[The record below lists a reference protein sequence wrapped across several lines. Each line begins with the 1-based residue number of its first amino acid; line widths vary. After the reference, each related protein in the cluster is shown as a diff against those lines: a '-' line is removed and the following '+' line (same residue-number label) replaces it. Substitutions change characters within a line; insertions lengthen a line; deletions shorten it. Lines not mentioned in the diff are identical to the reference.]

1 MRKLALFGIVAS
13 IALVGCK
20 KNTNPSTSTYPTDNL
35 TVSDMPNVFVL
46 EKTGAWCQYCPNGAE
61 AMKQEKVKHGDRVL
75 GFAAH
80 EGDALENNAAKILVA
95 NFLDSAGYPTFLVNN
110 ENSGQD
116 IANNVLFY
124 MNPTEKPH
132 FAVAHVV
139 QQTDDSLV
147 VYPKIEIL
155 RSATLNE
162 NFFVQSFLLIDGVE
176 ARDYGNGIDLNQV
189 SSVPKVSTGSGA
201 NPTKWVL
208 DAAEVDGEPAIKAGD
223 VYTHDEVVAGVATN
237 TADFWGHN
245 LGEINPFG
253 NEFLEGDV
261 LGTKHTPIML
271 SIQMQGIDYK
281 QFNAHLSVATIIWKF
296 RSDGSGRYDYVN
308 GYLSHLD

>member
-1 MRKLALFGIVAS
+1 
-13 IALVGCK
+13 
-20 KNTNPSTSTYPTDNL
+20 
-35 TVSDMPNVFVL
+35 
-46 EKTGAWCQYCPNGAE
+46 
-61 AMKQEKVKHGDRVL
+61 
-75 GFAAH
+75 
-80 EGDALENNAAKILVA
+80 
-95 NFLDSAGYPTFLVNN
+95 
-110 ENSGQD
+110 
-116 IANNVLFY
+116 
-124 MNPTEKPH
+124 
-132 FAVAHVV
+132 
-139 QQTDDSLV
+139 V